1 MEMTI
6 HTFEL
11 TAILSVEE
19 TEKLRSTLFDYAKGK
34 QGMCYKNG
42 NRLYFNR
49 WCSDGIRFFLHRN
62 TNIPGSTLHLV
73 ITPAKI
79 LGYDDAAALFFPSL
93 QNMDKIDAVIRE
105 ILSLLPIKLHSQQMQ
120 LNRLDLCRNVLLP
133 EQRYIDTYIHLLK
146 KGAFAA
152 RWEKQS
158 YPDGDERNAHS
169 FRMVNTYY
177 QVTVYDKLYQIKH
190 EGYHT
195 NWEKS
200 DRILRVEVSL
210 LRPGILEELERYMLY
225 KDASWSS
232 QLFDLAANGGSIM
245 YRIICRLVSDAPYYT
260 LSAAKKYLA
269 AQDISYA
276 KKTHL
281 IAFLS
286 EINQSK
292 LFDKE
297 RIKRK
302 FSNAKKRF
310 KQLKSLQINPATIEV
325 RAGISYLPS
334 LNQLISMEFTLSQ
347 LNPLFKF

>member
-19 TEKLRSTLFDYAKGK
+19 TEKLRNTLFDYAKGK

-93 QNMDKIDAVIRE
+93 QNMDKIDAAIRE

-200 DRILRVEVSL
+200 
-210 LRPGILEELERYMLY
+210 
-225 KDASWSS
+225 
-232 QLFDLAANGGSIM
+232 
-245 YRIICRLVSDAPYYT
+245 
-260 LSAAKKYLA
+260 
-269 AQDISYA
+269 
-276 KKTHL
+276 
-281 IAFLS
+281 
-286 EINQSK
+286 
-292 LFDKE
+292 
-297 RIKRK
+297 
-302 FSNAKKRF
+302 
-310 KQLKSLQINPATIEV
+310 
-325 RAGISYLPS
+325 
-334 LNQLISMEFTLSQ
+334 
-347 LNPLFKF
+347 

>member
-19 TEKLRSTLFDYAKGK
+19 TEKLRNTLFDYAKGK

-93 QNMDKIDAVIRE
+93 QNMDKIDAAIRE

-200 DRILRVEVSL
+200 DRILRVEVSAS
-210 LRPGILEELERYMLY
+210 PGNTGR
-225 KDASWSS
+225 
-232 QLFDLAANGGSIM
+232 
-245 YRIICRLVSDAPYYT
+245 T
-260 LSAAKKYLA
+260 
-269 AQDISYA
+269 
-276 KKTHL
+276 
-281 IAFLS
+281 
-286 EINQSK
+286 
-292 LFDKE
+292 
-297 RIKRK
+297 
-302 FSNAKKRF
+302 
-310 KQLKSLQINPATIEV
+310 
-325 RAGISYLPS
+325 
-334 LNQLISMEFTLSQ
+334 
-347 LNPLFKF
+347 

>member
-1 MEMTI
+1 M
-6 HTFEL
+6 
-11 TAILSVEE
+11 A
-19 TEKLRSTLFDYAKGK
+19 
-34 QGMCYKNG
+34 
-42 NRLYFNR
+42 
-49 WCSDGIRFFLHRN
+49 
-62 TNIPGSTLHLV
+62 
-73 ITPAKI
+73 
-79 LGYDDAAALFFPSL
+79 
-93 QNMDKIDAVIRE
+93 
-105 ILSLLPIKLHSQQMQ
+105 
-120 LNRLDLCRNVLLP
+120 
-133 EQRYIDTYIHLLK
+133 
-146 KGAFAA
+146 
-152 RWEKQS
+152 
-158 YPDGDERNAHS
+158 
-169 FRMVNTYY
+169 
-177 QVTVYDKLYQIKH
+177 VTVYDKLYQIKH

>member
-19 TEKLRSTLFDYAKGK
+19 TEKLQNTLFDYAKGK

-93 QNMDKIDAVIRE
+93 QNMDKIDVAIRE

-120 LNRLDLCRNVLLP
+120 LNRLDLCRNVLLS

-158 YPDGDERNAHS
+158 YPDGDERNARS
-169 FRMVNTYY
+169 FRMVNT
-177 QVTVYDKLYQIKH
+177 
-190 EGYHT
+190 
-195 NWEKS
+195 
-200 DRILRVEVSL
+200 
-210 LRPGILEELERYMLY
+210 
-225 KDASWSS
+225 
-232 QLFDLAANGGSIM
+232 
-245 YRIICRLVSDAPYYT
+245 
-260 LSAAKKYLA
+260 
-269 AQDISYA
+269 
-276 KKTHL
+276 
-281 IAFLS
+281 
-286 EINQSK
+286 
-292 LFDKE
+292 
-297 RIKRK
+297 
-302 FSNAKKRF
+302 
-310 KQLKSLQINPATIEV
+310 
-325 RAGISYLPS
+325 
-334 LNQLISMEFTLSQ
+334 
-347 LNPLFKF
+347 

>member
-1 MEMTI
+1 
-6 HTFEL
+6 
-11 TAILSVEE
+11 
-19 TEKLRSTLFDYAKGK
+19 
-34 QGMCYKNG
+34 
-42 NRLYFNR
+42 
-49 WCSDGIRFFLHRN
+49 
-62 TNIPGSTLHLV
+62 
-73 ITPAKI
+73 
-79 LGYDDAAALFFPSL
+79 
-93 QNMDKIDAVIRE
+93 
-105 ILSLLPIKLHSQQMQ
+105 
-120 LNRLDLCRNVLLP
+120 
-133 EQRYIDTYIHLLK
+133 
-146 KGAFAA
+146 
-152 RWEKQS
+152 
-158 YPDGDERNAHS
+158 
-169 FRMVNTYY
+169 
-177 QVTVYDKLYQIKH
+177 
-190 EGYHT
+190 
-195 NWEKS
+195 
-200 DRILRVEVSL
+200 
-210 LRPGILEELERYMLY
+210 
-225 KDASWSS
+225 
-232 QLFDLAANGGSIM
+232 M

-347 LNPLFKF
+347 LNPLFKFHPNNSIRAAKILLLPSRIPAYSQLRRNFIMNDSHCKSYFKSGEDCTTVQNYTNIWIQLINQLERSKMILSGAR